1 MNEQEQFLKDLD
13 QKEGN
18 SVLDQVLEPEKV
30 TVEGE
35 EKPEED
41 EMKLRNRREKRLAQ
55 RLQEEREAGIAL
67 AERVKVLTETQKFK
81 EEAGDDHLKSIEK
94 IYGTDTP
101 ESVAATEIL
110 KSALRGV
117 GEKATERALEKL
129 REEHKIASQAVA
141 KEEKELDSMI
151 DEIEDENTISLSE
164 PQRKL
169 FFSTLEKMSPKDKDG
184 NVIAY
189 ADHHAV
195 WEIVQAKSVKTE
207 NRAKDLSSRSM
218 VQSGSSKESKLD
230 EDSTARYL
238 RDNGI
243 I

>member
-18 SVLDQVLEPEKV
+18 GVLDQVLEPEKV
-30 TVEGE
+30 IVEGE

-81 EEAGDDHLKSIEK
+81 EEAGSDYLKSVEK

-101 ESVAATEIL
+101 ENLAATELL
-110 KSALRGV
+110 KSALKGV
-117 GEKATERALEKL
+117 GDEATERALAKF
-129 REEHKIASQAVA
+129 REEQKMASQAVA

-151 DEIEDENTISLSE
+151 DEIEDENSIALSE
-164 PQRKL
+164 TQRKL
-169 FFSTLEKMSPKDKDG
+169 FFSTLEKMSPKDREG

-195 WEIVQAKSVKTE
+195 WDIVQSKSVKTE

-238 RDNGI
+238 RENGI